1 MKEECANCGVA
12 KTLKIIG
19 SKWTI
24 MILYQLFDGPK
35 RFSELQSN
43 LEISPRTLSMRLQQL
58 ESDKIINKK
67 VYTEVPLKVEYTL
80 TEKGSSLNHI
90 ISTMNEWGEVEA
102 ASLSR

>member
-1 MKEECANCGVA
+1 
-12 KTLKIIG
+12 
-19 SKWTI
+19 

-58 ESDKIINKK
+58 ECDKIISKK

-80 TEKGSSLNHI
+80 TKKGLSLNEI
-90 ISTMNEWGEVEA
+90 INTMNEWGESKSA
-102 ASLSR
+102 T